1 MANLKQLIL
10 GAAIVAV
17 SCSAVAQSVITQRNL
32 SLDGARDM
40 ALGALD
46 ACRKQ
51 GYAVS
56 VTVLDRSGRTR
67 VALHDD
73 NANPHTIEN
82 SLRKAY
88 TALTF
93 RSPSEQLAKR
103 AAGNPSVLNLANVIT
118 GGGGLPVFDGKDL
131 IGSIGV
137 SGAPGSDLDAP
148 CAQAGIDRAM
158 KVPGK

>member
-1 MANLKQLIL
+1 MSKLKQSIL
-10 GAAIVAV
+10 AAAVAV
-17 SCSAVAQSVITQRNL
+17 VSGSAAAQSVVTQRNL
-32 SLDGARDM
+32 SFDGARDM
-40 ALGALD
+40 ALGALE

-82 SLRKAY
+82 SMRKAY

-93 RSPSEQLAKR
+93 RGPSEQLAKR
-103 AAGNPSVLNLANVIT
+103 AAANPSVLNLANVIT
-118 GGGGLPVFDGKDL
+118 GGGGLPVYAGKEL

-137 SGAPGSDLDAP
+137 SGAPGADLDAP
-148 CAQAGIDRAM
+148 CAQAGIDRIVKGLAQ
-158 KVPGK
+158 

>member
-1 MANLKQLIL
+1 MSTMMPFIL
-10 GAAIVAV
+10 AAAIAAI
-17 SCSAVAQSVITQRNL
+17 SGGASGQSVISQRNL
-32 SLDGARDM
+32 SFDGAREM
-40 ALGALD
+40 ALGALE
-46 ACRKQ
+46 ACRKK

-56 VTVLDRSGRTR
+56 VTVLDRGGRTR

-93 RSPSEQLAKR
+93 RGPSEQLAKR
-103 AAGNPSVLNLANVIT
+103 AACNPSVLNLANVIT
-118 GGGGLPVFDGKDL
+118 GGGGLPVYEGKD
-131 IGSIGV
+131 IVGSIGV
-137 SGAPGSDLDAP
+137 SGAPGPDLDAP

-158 KVPGK
+158 KAQGK

>member
-1 MANLKQLIL
+1 MFHAKSLIL
-10 GAAIVAV
+10 AAAVAV
-17 SCSAVAQSVITQRNL
+17 ISGTAAAQSVISQRNL
-32 SLDGARDM
+32 SFDGARDM

-56 VTVLDRSGRTR
+56 VTVLDRSARTR

-93 RSPSEQLAKR
+93 RAPSEQLAKR
-103 AAGNPSVLNLANVIT
+103 AAASPSVLNLANVIT
-118 GGGGLPVFDGKDL
+118 GGGGLPVFAGKDL

-137 SGAPGSDLDAP
+137 SGAPGADLDAP
-148 CAQAGIDRAM
+148 CAQAGIDRIA
-158 KVPGK
+158 KGLAQ

>member
-1 MANLKQLIL
+1 MSNLRPLIVAATIAAVS
-10 GAAIVAV
+10 GAAT
-17 SCSAVAQSVITQRNL
+17 AQSVISQRNL
-32 SLDGARDM
+32 SFDGARDM

-93 RSPSEQLAKR
+93 RAPSEQLAKR

-118 GGGGLPVFDGKDL
+118 GGGGLPVFEGKD
-131 IGSIGV
+131 IVGSIGV

-158 KVPGK
+158 KAQGK